1 MPTSSASKG
10 LSAVVSVSR
19 AIGAAGSMAASRRC
33 TRAARAGAVVI
44 SCGVRAG
51 GSGFPSGQAFAAEA
65 FAAEAIAA
73 EAAAG
78 SNAGST
84 AGPMA
89 GSAARSPDCCCAA
102 VAVESPLAPPLWLLL
117 APFSASL
124 PAPLQLVPA
133 ALLPAA
139 SADKSWA
146 KF

>member
-1 MPTSSASKG
+1 
-10 LSAVVSVSR
+10 
-19 AIGAAGSMAASRRC
+19 MAASRRC

-65 FAAEAIAA
+65 IAAEAIAAEAIAA

-78 SNAGST
+78 SNAGSNT
-84 AGPMA
+84 GPMA
-89 GSAARSPDCCCAA
+89 GSAARSPGGCCAA

>member
-65 FAAEAIAA
+65 IAA
-73 EAAAG
+73 
-78 SNAGST
+78 AGST

-102 VAVESPLAPPLWLLL
+102 VAVESPLAPLIW
-117 APFSASL
+117 
-124 PAPLQLVPA
+124 LQLVPA